1 MLINIVSWI
10 AVAAI
15 LAASVGLLLNR
26 DWRWSLGLLA
36 AQYLAAFWLVTLHWP
51 IGLASVKLVS
61 GWMGIAALGM
71 TRLSL
76 SGEEEA
82 AKPFRPPRLGFHLFL
97 AGIVVLLTAAAAARI
112 ESILPGLG
120 LPVVAG
126 SLLLIGMGLMHLSIT
141 SQILRVILGLLTIL
155 SGFEIM
161 YAAVE
166 GSILVAGLLAVINLG
181 LALVGS
187 FLLVSEF
194 EGSDDL
200 SHRDGEQLA

>member
-15 LAASVGLLLNR
+15 LAASVGLLLSR
-26 DWRWSLGLLA
+26 DWRWSLALLA
-36 AQYLAAFWLVTLHWP
+36 GQYLAAFWLVTLHWP

-76 SGEEEA
+76 SGEEETA
-82 AKPFRPPRLGFHLFL
+82 EPFWPHRRGFHLFL
-97 AGIVVLLTAAAAARI
+97 AGIVVLLTAAATARI
-112 ESILPGLG
+112 EMILPGLG

-126 SLLLIGMGLMHLSIT
+126 SLLLIEMGLIHLGIT
-141 SQILRVILGLLTIL
+141 SQILRVILGLLTVL

-166 GSILVAGLLAVINLG
+166 GSILVAGLLAVVNLG

-187 FLLVSEF
+187 YLLVTEF
-194 EGSDDL
+194 GESDDL
-200 SHRDGEQLA
+200 NHRDGEQLA